1 MAVTPKGTL
10 GKKSSDSRRA
20 SRDLRK
26 VIYVQLRG
34 ASILLVDTGVLGAG
48 GGGVGAVGFRE
59 LILTWDLFHHRDPT
73 FVGVLIWGPFFSET
87 AVCSYGLQLL
97 QKPGMKRSL
106 RDNLGADYFKQAP
119 QTPKP
124 GTLTPEPYEPYCL

>member
-48 GGGVGAVGFRE
+48 GGGVGGG
-59 LILTWDLFHHRDPT
+59 
-73 FVGVLIWGPFFSET
+73 GVPRTHPYLGSFPSQGSHF
-87 AVCSYGLQLL
+87 C
-97 QKPGMKRSL
+97 RSL
-106 RDNLGADYFKQAP
+106 DLGS
-119 QTPKP
+119 
-124 GTLTPEPYEPYCL
+124 LLL